1 MNTDLTAWTTLST
14 LATVA
19 DQAVISVWMS
29 DRWAIYQQQPV
40 THCVQHETAAMNYD
54 NFTNTT
60 LFQHNE
66 VSWYWLIRNTPTFST
81 FIITV
86 RSSHDE
92 YFFLNFSGVS
102 DALREQHSIHFNL
115 SVQCETTEDTL
126 YTNCRCRQGCCLLLY
141 LMRTHVKSL
150 LYYFPRFLLFFFH
163 YTTQSAWY
171 RLITA
176 ALCTTYPLQ
185 YSQIWRYLHHDLLTV
200 NILQYRSSPKWPKRC
215 RVQPPTVSTNIWS
228 ISPAGPTHV
237 CVCNCLHTTQSNGH
251 ERFHYVT
258 SSLNAD
264 TVEPND
270 THVMQFIGRHQ

>member
-1 MNTDLTAWTTLST
+1 
-14 LATVA
+14 
-19 DQAVISVWMS
+19 
-29 DRWAIYQQQPV
+29 
-40 THCVQHETAAMNYD
+40 MNYD

-150 LYYFPRFLLFFFH
+150 LYYFPRFFIVFLPLY
-163 YTTQSAWY
+163 YTVS
-171 RLITA
+171 LIQT
-176 ALCTTYPLQ
+176 
-185 YSQIWRYLHHDLLTV
+185 HHSCFMHNLSTSIFTNLKV
-200 NILQYRSSPKWPKRC
+200 SSPRPVDR
-215 RVQPPTVSTNIWS
+215 
-228 ISPAGPTHV
+228 
-237 CVCNCLHTTQSNGH
+237 
-251 ERFHYVT
+251 
-258 SSLNAD
+258 
-264 TVEPND
+264 
-270 THVMQFIGRHQ
+270 